1 MPSGGGGRGLE
12 RRRPDRACPG
22 VAVEPAVEAGEVR
35 DAVDGQVAAGWVRSP
50 AAREGG
56 QRGALE
62 RERTQVFT

>member
-1 MPSGGGGRGLE
+1 
-12 RRRPDRACPG
+12 
-22 VAVEPAVEAGEVR
+22 VAVEPAVEAGKVR

-62 RERTQVFT
+62 RERTQVLT